1 MLIYKQLVAIC
12 LVLFSVQG
20 NSMADSRELQA
31 FRFGIALTEGGGK
44 IDYQQGNSE
53 SGAYG
58 AYQFVPKWWDW
69 YSTEAG
75 YPGADIKDPAVQDA
89 VAKYWFNKN
98 YNDFGSWELAA
109 VAHFAGR
116 TTAQQAKDN
125 GFDSV
130 KNMEDSTGTT
140 VEQYVNK
147 TMQNYNEQMQMMAK
161 VDTDVEA
168 MGLPKTDTEYY
179 QGAFDPTAVVNKEAA
194 TVLDAISTGMSNG
207 GRKKLP
213 INTQSDFASQ
223 VPSQA
228 GSFEGT
234 KVKSNIAREAIEQVS
249 QYAQTVEQAF
259 QQYLDAVNNG

>member
-1 MLIYKQLVAIC
+1 
-12 LVLFSVQG
+12 
-20 NSMADSRELQA
+20 MADSRELQA

-89 VAKYWFNKN
+89 VAKYWFNRN
-98 YNDFGSWELAA
+98 YNDLGSWELAA

-116 TTAQQAKDN
+116 KTAFLAKEN
-125 GFDSV
+125 GFDSI
-130 KNMEDSTGTT
+130 KNFKDSTGTT
-140 VEQYVNK
+140 IEQYVNK
-147 TMQNYNEQMQMMAK
+147 TMQNYNEQMQMMSK
-161 VDTDVEA
+161 VDEDVGA
-168 MGLPKTDTEYY
+168 LNLPDFGAGFGGSYDGTE
-179 QGAFDPTAVVNKEAA
+179 VVNREAA

-213 INTQSDFASQ
+213 INT
-223 VPSQA
+223 
-228 GSFEGT
+228 
-234 KVKSNIAREAIEQVS
+234 
-249 QYAQTVEQAF
+249 
-259 QQYLDAVNNG
+259 